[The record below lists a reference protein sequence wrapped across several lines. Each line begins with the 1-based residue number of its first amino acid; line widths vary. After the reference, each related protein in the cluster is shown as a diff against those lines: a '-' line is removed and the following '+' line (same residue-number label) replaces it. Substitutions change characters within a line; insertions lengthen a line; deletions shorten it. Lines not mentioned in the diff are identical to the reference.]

1 MLLDTVQEEQVRARE
16 AGRSHRGG
24 AGPGGARGEAPWPV
38 YTVLIES
45 DVWIDALGRGA
56 PPRGKLSPFYRLSCD
71 LLISL
76 NSLQDE
82 VVAEVAV
89 VIVVHLVGEAVDV
102 VEVVGGV
109 HSVSTFTLSL
119 LRFRNSF
126 VSYCRDNDTVSIT
139 IIDF

>member
-1 MLLDTVQEEQVRARE
+1 M
-16 AGRSHRGG
+16 
-24 AGPGGARGEAPWPV
+24 
-38 YTVLIES
+38 
-45 DVWIDALGRGA
+45 
-56 PPRGKLSPFYRLSCD
+56 
-71 LLISL
+71 
-76 NSLQDE
+76 
-82 VVAEVAV
+82 VAEVAV